1 MAVRRIFSV
10 DVIDTDDFLELP
22 SSAQALYFH
31 LGMRADDNGVV
42 SSPNKIIKIA
52 NCTNGDLR
60 RLISK
65 GYVIPVENGV
75 MVFLSWKGKSKE

>member
-31 LGMRADDNGVV
+31 LGMRADDNGFV
-42 SSPNKIIKIA
+42 SSPNKIIKNSKLYKWRFA
-52 NCTNGDLR
+52 PVNFKRLR
-60 RLISK
+60 DS
-65 GYVIPVENGV
+65 
-75 MVFLSWKGKSKE
+75 S

>member
-22 SSAQALYFH
+22 SSQALYFH
-31 LGMRADDNGVV
+31 LGMRADDNGFV